1 MKNKALNKHKS
12 LKLAAAALMSA
23 VVFTVSATPAF
34 AHALPSTAESENS
47 SLITINTTG
56 LSLSK
61 GDILIIDEN
70 GNAHKSE
77 IDPQIIPCPHDYFAV
92 QISNH
97 DKNKD
102 GSCTTV
108 YYSGKRCRKCGH
120 IVVLDEIGSVTYTKC
135 PH

>member
-12 LKLAAAALMSA
+12 LKLAATALMSA

-34 AHALPSTAESENS
+34 AHAFPSTVESEDL
-47 SLITINTTG
+47 SLNTINTFGLG
-56 LSLSK
+56 LSE

-70 GNAHKSE
+70 GMVHRNE
-77 IDPQIIPCPHDYFAV
+77 LDPQIIPCNHDYFAI
-92 QISNH
+92 QISDH
-97 DKNKD
+97 DKYSD

-120 IVVLDEIGSVTYTKC
+120 IVVQDEIGTATYKIC